1 MPGSPPAFSNGLR
14 LKGHSKGNLSSKETA
29 MFVEKIKSEGLA
41 HLSWV
46 LGSDGEAV
54 VVDPRRDCDIY
65 ADIAA
70 RNGCRITGILETH
83 RNEDLL
89 SGAAVLAERT
99 GATVFH
105 GPNAAGDV
113 VYAETVREGEEF
125 RIGSILVRVLETPG
139 HTDDSLSFAF
149 YDPAFGDDAVGVFTG
164 DALFI
169 GDVGRTDFYPDR
181 AREVAGLLYDS
192 LQKLCALGDQAVIYP
207 AHGAGSVCGNAMA
220 DREVSTIGYERRHNS
235 RLRITDRDEFIE
247 AKIAEHHRQPPYF
260 RHMEAGNLE
269 GASAV
274 GASLRPAA
282 LNTGDFLEAAAG
294 ARVLDVRSASAFMGA
309 HLPGSIAIP
318 EHMIAGFAGWFL
330 SPDDEL
336 ALVAEGPDQA
346 ERAATALA
354 RIGYDRIVG
363 FLAPSLAGWASA
375 GQAFGSIRVADT
387 DEVKRRVESGAEDW
401 TLLDVRDDDEV
412 EEGRVPGAR
421 HAYLGE
427 LPEALKDLDSRR
439 RYTVMC
445 GSGSRATIAA
455 SLMLRGGFEHV
466 EIYLGSFAA
475 WSDQGLAL
483 ET

>member
-1 MPGSPPAFSNGLR
+1 
-14 LKGHSKGNLSSKETA
+14 
-29 MFVEKIKSEGLA
+29 MFLEKIKSQGLA
-41 HLSWV
+41 HLSWII
-46 LGSDGEAV
+46 GSDGKAAV
-54 VVDPRRDCDIY
+54 IDPRRDCDIY
-65 ADIAA
+65 AEIAA
-70 RNGCRITGILETH
+70 SNGCRITHVFETH

-99 GATVFH
+99 GAAVFH

-113 VYAETVREGEEF
+113 VYARTARDGDQF
-125 RIGSILVRVLETPG
+125 DIGSIRVRVLETPG

-149 YDPAFGDDAVGVFTG
+149 YDPDFGEEAVGVFTG
-164 DALFI
+164 DALFV

-220 DREVSTIGYERRHNS
+220 DREVSTIGYERRNNA
-235 RLRITDRDEFIE
+235 RLRIEDREAFIE

-260 RHMEAGNLE
+260 RHMEAGNLK
-269 GASAV
+269 GASAI
-274 GASLRPAA
+274 GASIRPAA
-282 LNTGDFLEAAAG
+282 LNTPDFLEAASRAT
-294 ARVLDVRSASAFMGA
+294 VLDVRSASAFLGA

-318 EHMIAGFAGWFL
+318 EHMIASFAGWFL
-330 SPDDEL
+330 SPEDEI
-336 ALVAEGPDQA
+336 ALVAEDPGQA

-354 RIGYDRIVG
+354 RIGYDRVLG
-363 FLAPSLAGWASA
+363 FLSPSLAGWASA
-375 GQAFGSIRVADT
+375 GQAFGTLHVVDT
-387 DEVKRRVESGAEDW
+387 DEVKRRVESDADDW

-421 HAYLGE
+421 QAYVGE
-427 LPEALKDLDSRR
+427 LPETLRELDRGR

-455 SLMLRGGFEHV
+455 SLLLRDGFEQV
-466 EIYLGSFAA
+466 DLYLGSFAA
-475 WSDQGLAL
+475 WSGQGLAL
-483 ET
+483 EE